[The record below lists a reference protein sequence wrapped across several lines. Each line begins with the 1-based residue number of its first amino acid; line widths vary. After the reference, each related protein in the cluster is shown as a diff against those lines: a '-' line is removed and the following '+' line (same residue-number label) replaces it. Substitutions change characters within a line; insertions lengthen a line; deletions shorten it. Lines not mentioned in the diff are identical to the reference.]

1 MAAATCPA
9 ALALRVPAPYHFRQ
23 RNSYAYGDNTMKPL
37 LPFTLAGLL
46 LLSACP
52 DTKSPK
58 APPKVP
64 EPKAAIASPQA
75 LPAAQ
80 TTNLRA

>member
-1 MAAATCPA
+1 
-9 ALALRVPAPYHFRQ
+9 
-23 RNSYAYGDNTMKPL
+23 MKPL

-52 DTKSPK
+52 DPKSPK

-64 EPKAAIASPQA
+64 EPKAADSAELR
-75 LPAAQ
+75 LPVQLTAAHR
-80 TTNLRA
+80 NAHA

>member
-1 MAAATCPA
+1 
-9 ALALRVPAPYHFRQ
+9 
-23 RNSYAYGDNTMKPL
+23 MKPL

-52 DTKSPK
+52 DPKSPK

-64 EPKAAIASPQA
+64 EPKAAVHPAQA
-75 LPAAQ
+75 PLPAQVAARDNN
-80 TTNLRA
+80 TNA

>member
-1 MAAATCPA
+1 
-9 ALALRVPAPYHFRQ
+9 
-23 RNSYAYGDNTMKPL
+23 MKPL

-52 DTKSPK
+52 DPKSPK

-64 EPKAAIASPQA
+64 EPKAAVDSAQA
-75 LPAAQ
+75 PLPAQRTAAH
-80 TTNLRA
+80 RSAHA

>member
-1 MAAATCPA
+1 
-9 ALALRVPAPYHFRQ
+9 
-23 RNSYAYGDNTMKPL
+23 MKPL

-52 DTKSPK
+52 DPKSPK

-64 EPKAAIASPQA
+64 EPKAAGPAQA
-75 LPAAQ
+75 PLAVQLAGRHRDTQ
-80 TTNLRA
+80 LDT